1 MDNTSEI
8 LPNAVNPQI
17 WVEEYHDSLYSY
29 ALSRLRDADLAEE
42 KIQETFL
49 AAMQSY
55 KNFRGL
61 ASEKTWL
68 ISILKRK
75 IYDHFRR
82 ISRDKQ
88 FNVTSPMECIRYDV
102 FDSKRMLAVRSYSW
116 FFDPSRVYEQKEF
129 LKIIKHALSELPG
142 RLAQVFIL
150 REVIELSSQEICE
163 FMGIS
168 IGNLYVMMHRA
179 RKRLRQNMQL
189 KWFFETEKSTDL
201 KAEK

>member
-1 MDNTSEI
+1 MNNNAKISS
-8 LPNAVNPQI
+8 NAVNPQV
-17 WVEEYHDSLYSY
+17 WVEEYRDFLFKY

-49 AAMQSY
+49 AALQSC
-55 KNFRGL
+55 KDFQGL

-82 ISRDKQ
+82 INRDRQLIVK
-88 FNVTSPMECIRYDV
+88 SPMACLRDEV
-102 FDSKRMLAVRSYSW
+102 LDSRRMSAVGSCMW
-116 FFDPSRVYEQKEF
+116 FSDPSMIYEQKEF
-129 LKIIKHALSELPG
+129 LKIIMKALSELPG

-163 FMGIS
+163 FMDIS
-168 IGNLYVMMHRA
+168 ICNLYVMIHRS
-179 RKRLRQNMQL
+179 RKRLKHNLQS
-189 KWFFETEKSTDL
+189 KWFCETIKIQRSQD
-201 KAEK
+201 

>member
-1 MDNTSEI
+1 
-8 LPNAVNPQI
+8 
-17 WVEEYHDSLYSY
+17 
-29 ALSRLRDADLAEE
+29 LRDADLAEE

-49 AAMQSY
+49 AALQSC
-55 KNFRGL
+55 KNFQGL

-88 FNVTSPMECIRYDV
+88 FNVTSPLARLKHDAL
-102 FDSKRMLAVRSYSW
+102 DSKRMLAERYRTWVA
-116 FFDPSRVYEQKEF
+116 DPSMVYEQKEF

-142 RLAQVFIL
+142 CLAQVFIL
-150 REVIELSSQEICE
+150 REVIESSSQEICE

-189 KWFFETEKSTDL
+189 KWFCETEKSNDL
-201 KAEK
+201 KAEKWVLEQL